1 MKLGIS
7 KPSSPA
13 FSMLYFSQPWHYDTT
28 VINIS
33 VSLVW
38 YIGSQILL
46 NGYKKLA
53 KWWHLGPQP
62 KPITAKPNYGP
73 WHCSAKGR
81 KLSQENPLQRVLFVL
96 FISLTHLPSLRYLW
110 QPFVILKNKHSILL
124 ANAFWKKIFLAL
136 RTRGIIFISLWV
148 TGIWFLLKISPLN

>member
-1 MKLGIS
+1 MKHGIS

-13 FSMLYFSQPWHYDTT
+13 FSMLYFPQPWHYDTT

-73 WHCSAKGR
+73 WHCPAKGW
-81 KLSQENPLQRVLFVL
+81 KLSQENALQRVLFVL

-110 QPFVILKNKHSILL
+110 QPFVILRNKNSILL
-124 ANAFWKKIFLAL
+124 ANTFWKKKIL
-136 RTRGIIFISLWV
+136 GIKNKRYDIHFPMSDWHL
-148 TGIWFLLKISPLN
+148 ISP

>member
-1 MKLGIS
+1 MIWSMEFPNPPPLLSPCFIF
-7 KPSSPA
+7 PSPGT
-13 FSMLYFSQPWHYDTT
+13 YDTT

-46 NGYKKLA
+46 DGYKKLA

-73 WHCSAKGR
+73 WHCPAKGW

-110 QPFVILKNKHSILL
+110 QPFVILRNKNSILL
-124 ANAFWKKIFLAL
+124 ANTFWKKKSLAL
-136 RTRGIIFISLWV
+136 RTRGIIFISLRV
-148 TGIWFLLKISPLN
+148 TSN